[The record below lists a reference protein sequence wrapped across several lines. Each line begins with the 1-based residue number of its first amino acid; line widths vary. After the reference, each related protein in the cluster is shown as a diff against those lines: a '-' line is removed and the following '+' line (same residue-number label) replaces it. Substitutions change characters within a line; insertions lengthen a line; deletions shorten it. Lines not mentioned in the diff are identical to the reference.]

1 MKLLKFYAEW
11 CAPCKMLSRSVE
23 DAKSDIESLMI
34 NIEEVDID
42 QDMDTARKYNV
53 RGVPTIIM
61 VTESGEEVRR
71 KSGYMTTEELIR
83 FAEGRE

>member
-11 CAPCKMLSRSVE
+11 CAPCKMLARSLE
-23 DAKSDIESLMI
+23 DAKADIESLTI
-34 NIEEVDID
+34 SIEEIDID
-42 QDMDTARKYNV
+42 QDMDTAKKYNV

-61 VTESGEEVRR
+61 VSEAGDEIRR
-71 KSGYMTTEELIR
+71 KAGYMTTEELIR

>member
-11 CAPCKMLSRSVE
+11 CGPCKMLSRAME

-34 NIEEVDID
+34 EIQEVDID
-42 QDMDTARKYNV
+42 QEMDLARKYNV

-61 VTESGEEVRR
+61 VAESGDEVRR
-71 KSGYMTTEELIR
+71 KSGYMSTEELIR